1 MASARQIVAV
11 DTELQW
17 VLAAPGVPHGAAR
30 SASPEALLELAA
42 NLDGELAEAAAA
54 AGLVADPGSP
64 AGAAETAVLRR
75 LAVSACAADERG
87 DQDLPALPFIGE
99 PFGGD
104 GGTD

>member
-1 MASARQIVAV
+1 MASTKAIVAV

-17 VLAAPGVPHGAAR
+17 VFAAPGVPQGAAR
-30 SASPEALLELAA
+30 TASAEALLELTMS
-42 NLDGELAEAAAA
+42 LDGELAEAAAA

-75 LAVSACAADERG
+75 LAASASAADERG
-87 DQDLPALPFIGE
+87 DRGLPALPFIGE